1 MQNSFWQ
8 NRKQQYF
15 FRSNAFCDTV
25 HCVVKVNL
33 FYSKKNDPKKY
44 SWSLLSV
51 ECKDMRFRKDDK
63 LIVIQDKFKQHINDS
78 IIKYIK
84 QYYSSKHRLLTEFEL
99 VTISKYS
106 SYKGVLKLVTT
117 FSKVYI
123 IPYKRELDLW
133 SKFPNLSNWYQTRK
147 RKNCIMTPTSLPLIH
162 ALFDNYK
169 KTNNNLWKNF
179 FLLH

>member
-1 MQNSFWQ
+1 MKTSIFIFFLSLITYSYINGQCKIHFDKIEN
-8 NRKQQYF
+8 NNIF

-33 FYSKKNDPKKY
+33 FYSQKNDPKKY

-123 IPYKRELDLW
+123 IPYKRELDL
-133 SKFPNLSNWYQTRK
+133 
-147 RKNCIMTPTSLPLIH
+147 
-162 ALFDNYK
+162 
-169 KTNNNLWKNF
+169 
-179 FLLH
+179 